1 MSLTLPTAYS
11 NSSKLGNIQ
20 ENWIVQLGY
29 DDEGANDWTGIA
41 LSDTTVGG
49 VFYHG
54 SITNKP
60 SIRSSINLSNST
72 AKTGNVSLSVV
83 NFQYKGDDF
92 SAELFLGTRKYIN
105 RNVKIYS
112 QLNGETA
119 LANCL
124 QIYQGRLIDVS
135 HDDTSVSLQLTE
147 QRPWDFIS
155 IPQDADKST
164 AGKIHT
170 PLSYGDFT
178 KNTNS
183 TYASPQYIDPTNLKY
198 RPIPFNNN
206 RSGDDYFISHKT
218 GTQRPNPEIAT
229 YDKSLKTM
237 LPLEEMIN
245 DSKTTTVTE
254 DGVEC
259 SYAKRPNIR
268 GFKQTGIAVEEVYMD
283 GYTGNSGGNVP
294 WTNMSNAIDKD
305 TANVASYTTYTHGS
319 YVHNVDHGNN
329 LRINLERPDGTIV
342 QGTAKVKYNLNVT
355 LPSSY
360 HNTDHITLRVKIID
374 SNGDNSYT
382 DYTYSAS
389 SGTYVA
395 TSPAALNNTDK
406 TVTITYDS
414 DDSFPDYVD
423 FYVQVFSNNQNN
435 SGSAYW
441 VKWLLEAQE
450 FTVTTQMKS
459 DEEEPEEVLFIG
471 ADGIVNSWASAA
483 ISYGHEAHRDMLIR
497 YAGYTTTEPA
507 NWSALNTDR
516 AIPTWKIRWWEL
528 DPVELKKVLE
538 QLQYE
543 FGFIFK
549 LRADGTGSYIHI
561 LQTSE
566 LSATQTFTKNDITNL
581 KINNTP
587 FSDLLTKMEIN
598 YEKHPAENRYLSSV
612 TSSNSTART
621 NYNIQA
627 KENIKEVN
635 LDMNVGTP
643 NASGQ
648 TDGNADFYSYYDN
661 IFGDIKKIINC
672 DIVNSAKGYSLETG
686 DIVQFSN
693 TAGDMP
699 VDPFGD
705 NWADFY
711 MITNLNRSPGKVSIT
726 AREVG

>member
-1 MSLTLPTAYS
+1 MSLTLPPAYS

-693 TAGDMP
+693 TAGEMP

-705 NWADFY
+705 NWADYY